1 MQEVTIDTNAVT
13 MVKLQ
18 VPTQIQFRSSRST
31 SLRSEASRS
40 DGFYSSVTPSFWYI
54 FVKTFS
60 SIVHVNI
67 IPWMCHCIALLE
79 M

>member
-1 MQEVTIDTNAVT
+1 MHEVTIDTNAVT

-31 SLRSEASRS
+31 GLRFEASRS
-40 DGFYSSVTPSFWYI
+40 DGFYSSVTPSFWHI

-60 SIVHVNI
+60 STVHTST
-67 IPWMCHCIALLE
+67 IP
-79 M
+79 